1 MYAKTGD
8 TRASFREALRDTQGY
23 VPDGLARRPA
33 FISSVARLARPRRR
47 DLRALPKSAKATS
60 PSGGVAAVA
69 RAMAEGSTSAVEQ
82 MSEALDV
89 IRRRQAQLNAFAHL
103 APEDGLLAQAQVLDK
118 ERAEGKLRGPLHG
131 VPISVKDVVHV
142 AGMPTTSSSKV
153 MEGYMP
159 EEDATAVARLR
170 QAGAIVMG
178 KTQTHE
184 FALGVTTAQS
194 RNPWDPTRDPGGS
207 SGGSAISVATGMS
220 LLSVGTD
227 TRASI
232 RVPAA
237 LCGIVGYKP
246 TYGLVSTEGVVTLS
260 WSMDHLGLQGR
271 SIEDVALMLNVV
283 QGLDSRDPAT
293 LDLPADDYADY
304 LFRDVAGL
312 RVGVPM
318 PSLGDVAPEVLE
330 PFRASVQALESLGV
344 QVVELDTPSEE
355 DFHLATSL
363 GLIVSRC
370 EAAAFHS
377 SFPDA
382 GPLYT
387 APVFEQLDE
396 AAQVRAVDY
405 INAQR
410 FRGEFQER
418 MWRQMDG
425 LDALLM
431 PTTMV
436 TATRV
441 EESDQYLIIL
451 SRNCIPWSFIGFPAA
466 SVPAGLTSAG
476 LPVGAQIVAAP
487 FDDGVIFALASA
499 LESVTPE
506 LRP

>member
-184 FALGVTTAQS
+184 FALVGVTTAQS

-370 EAAAFHS
+370 EAAASIALFPTPGPYTPPPS
-377 SFPDA
+377 SSSWTRRPRSGRWTISTPSVFGGSSRSA
-382 GPLYT
+382 CGGKWT
-387 APVFEQLDE
+387 A
-396 AAQVRAVDY
+396 
-405 INAQR
+405 
-410 FRGEFQER
+410 
-418 MWRQMDG
+418 W
-425 LDALLM
+425 
-431 PTTMV
+431 
-436 TATRV
+436 TRC
-441 EESDQYLIIL
+441 SCPP
-451 SRNCIPWSFIGFPAA
+451 RW
-466 SVPAGLTSAG
+466 
-476 LPVGAQIVAAP
+476 
-487 FDDGVIFALASA
+487 
-499 LESVTPE
+499 
-506 LRP
+506 